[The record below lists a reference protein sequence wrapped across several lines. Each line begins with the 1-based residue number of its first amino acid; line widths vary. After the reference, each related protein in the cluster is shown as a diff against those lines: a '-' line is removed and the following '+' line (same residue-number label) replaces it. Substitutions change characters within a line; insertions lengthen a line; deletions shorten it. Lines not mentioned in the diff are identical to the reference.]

1 MLGFFLQQ
9 FLLYSIYKQMLG
21 SKKLLSLNF
30 DQLSQALSVLGE
42 ENKTQLYY
50 NFIENKKKN
59 PFIDHLNLQA
69 GLHVIAQAQSKLKQL
84 SSTRQA
90 LFDGA
95 QYKYSRQILTYFS
108 KLQDKSNYNALK
120 KMVAKIEYPV

>member
-1 MLGFFLQQ
+1 MYYNSFKIGKHSVE
-9 FLLYSIYKQMLG
+9 YSIYKQMLG

-95 QYKYSRQILTYFS
+95 QYKI
-108 KLQDKSNYNALK
+108 
-120 KMVAKIEYPV
+120 